1 MGVVLP
7 PKNSIVSAAAA
18 AGVYQCVT
26 HVILFALHWLSFS
39 YFSLATR

>member
-1 MGVVLP
+1 MGVVPP
-7 PKNSIVSAAAA
+7 PKNSIVSA

-39 YFSLATR
+39 YFSFATR